1 MKVYF
6 LKVKKKKKKISM
18 LIIYK
23 YLSFTVVSLQFP

>member
-6 LKVKKKKKKISM
+6 LKVKKKKKISM